1 MMHPEPESAVP
12 DRHATGDAALAGE
25 ASLGSGLAGRNGL
38 TFPIERVSAVSI
50 VDQIV
55 ARIGAAIR
63 QGVLGPGVKLPSIR
77 SLARRLG
84 VSAHSVVE
92 AYDRL
97 SAGGLVVPRAGSGVF
112 VAVRS
117 PLGAAGTC
125 SPDTTEPIGLALAA
139 IDAQG
144 AGIVPGNGYL
154 PPAWTQEAWTP
165 QVLARVQRRLAAT
178 LPAAAPP
185 QGAEALRA
193 QISAK
198 LAAQGVLAAPDRVL
212 IAYGSSHALSVVMQ
226 TCLAPGDAVLVED
239 PGYFML
245 FPMLERHGV
254 RLLPVE
260 RHPDG
265 PDLTAVE
272 AACRLH
278 RPKAFFV
285 QSVLHNPTGWT
296 ATPANLHRLLS
307 LAEQYGL
314 LLVEDDAYGDLHP
327 GAPVRLAQL
336 GDGDRVVY
344 VSGFT
349 KTLGPGARVGFLV
362 ASRARIEIFLRT
374 KALSVLTGSAV
385 DELLVLETLAAG
397 QYRRYLD
404 RVRPKLAAA
413 RAATMQHLAA
423 LGLRTC
429 AAGEPG
435 LFIWAGLPGGWDA
448 TRLAD
453 EAYRRGV
460 LLARGELFRPG
471 RQPSDHL
478 RFNATRCNDPRLFAM
493 LREAAR
499 ACGFA

>member
-1 MMHPEPESAVP
+1 MPN
-12 DRHATGDAALAGE
+12 RHTTGDAAFAGE
-25 ASLGSGLAGRNGL
+25 PNPGRGIAARNGL
-38 TFPIERVSAVSI
+38 IFPIERVSTVSI

-77 SLARRLG
+77 NLARRLG
-84 VSAHSVVE
+84 VSTHSVVE

-97 SAGGLVVPRAGSGVF
+97 SASGLVTSRAGSGVF

-117 PLGAAGTC
+117 PLGAAGIC
-125 SPDTTEPIGLALAA
+125 APDTTEPIGLAQAA

-144 AGIVPGNGYL
+144 AGIAPGNGYM
-154 PPAWTQEAWTP
+154 PPDWIQDAWTP
-165 QVLARVQRRLAAT
+165 QVAARVQRRLAAT
-178 LPAAAPP
+178 LPVAAPP
-185 QGAEALRA
+185 QGAEALRE
-193 QISAK
+193 QISTK
-198 LAAQGVLAAPDRVL
+198 LAAQGVLAAPDCIL
-212 IAYGSSHALSVVMQ
+212 IAYGSSHALSLVMQ
-226 TCLAPGDAVLVED
+226 TCLVPGDAVLVED

-254 RLLPVE
+254 RLLPIE

-265 PDLTAVE
+265 PDLAAVE

-285 QSVLHNPTGWT
+285 QSVLHNPTGWS
-296 ATPANLHRLLS
+296 ATPANLHRLLG

-336 GDGDRVVY
+336 SDGDRVVY

-362 ASRARIEIFLRT
+362 TSRERIEAFLRT
-374 KALSVLTGSAV
+374 KTLSVLTGSGI

-397 QYRRYLD
+397 QYRRYLG

-413 RAATMQHLAA
+413 RAATMQHLTA

-435 LFIWAGLPGGWDA
+435 LFIWAGLPSGWDA

-471 RQPSDHL
+471 RMPSDRL
-478 RFNATRCNDPRLFAM
+478 RFNATRSNDPRLFVA
-493 LREAAR
+493 LRDAAQ

>member
-1 MMHPEPESAVP
+1 MP
-12 DRHATGDAALAGE
+12 DRNATRDTALSDEPSPRHALAPRN
-25 ASLGSGLAGRNGL
+25 SLA
-38 TFPIERVSAVSI
+38 FPIERASTVSI

-55 ARIGAAIR
+55 TRIGGAIR
-63 QGVLGPGVKLPSIR
+63 QGVLAPGVKLPSIR
-77 SLARRLG
+77 SLAHRLS
-84 VSAHSVVE
+84 VSTHSVVE

-97 SAGGLVVPRAGSGVF
+97 SASGLVVPRAGSGVF

-117 PLGAAGTC
+117 PLEAAGARL
-125 SPDTTEPIGLALAA
+125 PDTTEPIGLAQAA

-144 AGIVPGNGYL
+144 TLIAPGNGHL
-154 PPAWTQEAWTP
+154 PPTWTRDAWTP

-178 LPAAAPP
+178 LPAATPP
-185 QGAEALRA
+185 QGAEALRE

-198 LAAQGVLAAPDRVL
+198 LAAQGVLAAPDSIV
-212 IAYGSSHALSVVMQ
+212 IAYGSSHALSLVMQ
-226 TCLAPGDAVLVED
+226 TCLVPGDAVLVED

-245 FPMLERHGV
+245 FPMLEQYGI

-265 PDLTAVE
+265 PDLAAIE

-285 QSVLHNPTGWT
+285 QSVLHNPTGWS

-336 GDGDRVVY
+336 SDGDRVVY

-362 ASRARIEIFLRT
+362 TSRKRVEALLRT

-385 DELLVLETLAAG
+385 DELLIIETLAAG

-413 RAATMQHLAA
+413 RAATLQHLSA

-435 LFIWAGLPGGWDA
+435 LFIWAGLPHGWDA
-448 TRLAD
+448 ARLAD

-460 LLARGELFRPG
+460 LLARGELFRPE
-471 RQPSDHL
+471 RRPSDHL
-478 RFNATRCNDPRLFAM
+478 RFNATRSNDPRLFAA
-493 LREAAR
+493 LRDAAH